1 MHDAAQSS
9 LRRKTRQ
16 QPVWLRAAADGGK
29 TMDAMTARMPM
40 ADRLHSSVARFGAAI
55 AIALAVVAIR
65 WILAPLLGDRHPYM
79 TVLISVVLSVW
90 YCGPGPAAVACMLSF
105 AASHALFGLP
115 TSRYEAGVY
124 GQAMHVALVAA
135 ETFGI
140 AWLVWSQQQ
149 AKRALSAQV
158 QAALLAKERLAAEI
172 AERRP
177 VEDSLRT
184 SREEFEVLATKAPV
198 GILRADATGQC
209 TFANEQWCQM
219 TGYAADE
226 MLGYAWSRTVHPD
239 DLAATM
245 SRWEASVQEQRPY
258 TNDLRLVRKDGGIR
272 FVTASA
278 LPIHAADGAVTGFIG
293 TVIDT
298 TEQRQAEEHIRRKD
312 AQLRSIVDN
321 ASAVIFLKDSAG
333 RYLLANRRFYESFRQ
348 YGDDV
353 VGKTD
358 AEWFPEDVAR
368 RLVEADAQVWD
379 SAAPIAVEESTPLA
393 DGLHTYLTVKFPVT
407 DHTGRMT
414 ALGGIS
420 TDITELKRVRDSL
433 EHKQKLLRNLIDIQ
447 EREKQLLCNEFHDG
461 LIQYAVGSKMML
473 ESCRDDHSHQLP
485 ATVAKTLDHV
495 VDYLAKGI
503 EDGRRVILGIRPAVL
518 DDLGLAAA
526 IGDLADQFPG
536 SELKITTA
544 IDPDIGS
551 LPKPLQTSVYR
562 IVQESLSNAH
572 KHSGA
577 RHVHIELH
585 RSAGSL
591 HVTVR
596 DDGCGFDVAAARG
609 QGFGLLGMSER
620 VQLAGGEL
628 SVESMTGTGTQVA
641 VRLPILQPE

>member
-1 MHDAAQSS
+1 MRDAAQSS

-16 QPVWLRAAADGGK
+16 PPVWLRAAAVGGK
-29 TMDAMTARMPM
+29 TM
-40 ADRLHSSVARFGAAI
+40 VARFGGAVAIVLTTVAARWL
-55 AIALAVVAIR
+55 LAPVLETRLSYAAVLVSVVASL
-65 WILAPLLGDRHPYM
+65 WL
-79 TVLISVVLSVW
+79 
-90 YCGPGPAAVACMLSF
+90 CGLGPAIVAGVLSF
-105 AASHALFGLP
+105 AASHALFGFP
-115 TSRYEAGVY
+115 ANHYAYGVY
-124 GQAMHVALVAA
+124 GLGLHLGLVAA

-149 AKRALSAQV
+149 ARRALYAQV
-158 QAALLAKERLAAEI
+158 QTALLAKKRLADEI
-172 AERRP
+172 AERRQ

-209 TFANEQWCQM
+209 TFANEQWCRM

-239 DLAATM
+239 DLAGTM
-245 SRWEASVQEQRPY
+245 ARWEASVEEQRPY
-258 TNDLRLVRKDGGIR
+258 TNELRLVRKDGGIR

-278 LPIHAADGAVTGFIG
+278 LPIHAANGAVTGFIG

-298 TEQRQAEEHIRRKD
+298 TEKRQVEEHLRGKE

-321 ASAVIFLKDSAG
+321 AAAVIFLKDSAG
-333 RYLLANRRFYESFRQ
+333 RYLLVNRRFYENFHQ
-348 YGDDV
+348 YGDNV

-358 AEWFPEDVAR
+358 AEWFPQDVAR
-368 RLVEADAQVWD
+368 RLLEADAKVWE
-379 SAAPIAVEESTPLA
+379 SAAPITVEESTPLA
-393 DGLHTYLTVKFPVT
+393 DGLHAYLTVKFPVT
-407 DHTGRMT
+407 DDAGRMT

-473 ESCRDDHSHQLP
+473 ESYRDDHSHQLP
-485 ATVAKTLDHV
+485 ATVAKTLDDV

-526 IGDLADQFPG
+526 IADLADQFPG
-536 SELKITTA
+536 SELEITTA

-620 VQLAGGEL
+620 VQLAGGEF
-628 SVESMTGTGTQVA
+628 SVESMTGTGTRVT
-641 VRLPILQPE
+641 VRLPILRPE

>member
-1 MHDAAQSS
+1 
-9 LRRKTRQ
+9 
-16 QPVWLRAAADGGK
+16 
-29 TMDAMTARMPM
+29 
-40 ADRLHSSVARFGAAI
+40 
-55 AIALAVVAIR
+55 
-65 WILAPLLGDRHPYM
+65 M

-368 RLVEADAQVWD
+368 RLVEADAQVWE

-596 DDGCGFDVAAARG
+596 DDVAAARG